1 MGKFS
6 ADLRITSDITMLLVS
21 QYYFFFNRAREN
33 YFFAEKRADLYIRS
47 AINSS
52 RSQAVNTGNGELIVV
67 ESGVESIISSVIMA
81 LQLTMKETNY

>member
-21 QYYFFFNRAREN
+21 QYYFFFNCAREN

-67 ESGVESIISSVIMA
+67 ESGVESMISSVIMA